1 LVAAMQAAIFTR
13 VEGEDYNSMMITGSM
28 RQAIEGIFT
37 VAIGGRPPGALRR
50 SGIFMAVCVAF
61 GLGAAV
67 GAFATKTIPHL
78 TLGLPVFALLLVLLR
93 CAVEH
98 KETHR

>member
-1 LVAAMQAAIFTR
+1 MVAAMQAAIFTR
-13 VEGEDYNSMMITGSM
+13 VEGEIYSSVMITGSM

-37 VAIGGRPPGALRR
+37 VTLGGRPPGALRR
-50 SGIFMAVCVAF
+50 SGVFMAVCVAF

-67 GAFATKTIPHL
+67 GAFATRTIPHL
-78 TLGLPVFALLLVLLR
+78 TLGVPVFALLLVLLR

-98 KETHR
+98 KQAHR